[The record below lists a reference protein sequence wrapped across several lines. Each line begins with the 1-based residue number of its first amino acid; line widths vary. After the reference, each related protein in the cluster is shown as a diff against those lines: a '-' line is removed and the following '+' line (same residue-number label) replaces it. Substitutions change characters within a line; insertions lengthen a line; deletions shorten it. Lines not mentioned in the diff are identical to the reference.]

1 MCGFCGFTGEL
12 IESDEILTK
21 MMDKIVHRG
30 PDSAGKHIDGGV
42 AMGFRR
48 LSIIDLDNGSQPMY
62 NETGTLL

>member
-30 PDSAGKHIDGGV
+30 KAYRRRSGHGIQKAKHY
-42 AMGFRR
+42 R
-48 LSIIDLDNGSQPMY
+48 P
-62 NETGTLL
+62 